1 MATITKPPI
10 LDETGQDIVTKLNNI
25 NTQVTALNALI
36 ADLGLVSIT
45 PISQADYDNLSPT
58 DKLNGVFDIYDA
70 VEPNIDGNKV
80 SYDSNNSVVEKI
92 DEFQIIV
99 GVTASSNGYSS
110 NYNLPTG
117 FNADNTIICGFQI
130 EASTGEWRSGEGVG
144 GSNFARTFAQIT
156 NSYLS
161 VYNNNSGLFSKNFK
175 VLVKKIA

>member
-70 VEPNIDGNKV
+70 VEPQIDGHSV
-80 SYDSNNSVVEKI
+80 AYDNNTDIIQAI
-92 DEFQIIV
+92 DYAIQNV
-99 GVTASSNGYSS
+99 QVYTLSSQSTVY
-110 NYNLPTG
+110 
-117 FNADNTIICGFQI
+117 I
-130 EASTGEWRSGEGVG
+130 EHQEMVLVMTDRSGMWVEGISGRVLNEISSSTSITVTRETNKKLKVVSTAG
-144 GSNFARTFAQIT
+144 AGTRIMAISRGSISFT
-156 NSYLS
+156 NS
-161 VYNNNSGLFSKNFK
+161 
-175 VLVKKIA
+175 

>member
-70 VEPNIDGNKV
+70 VEPMIDGDSV
-80 SYDSNNSVVEKI
+80 SYDSNTTMKAKVTDNSNRIANIIKETYADVTVTLTANQLSRVNVNATA
-92 DEFQIIV
+92 DETNVNRRLRVRANDYDIGCFVLSDGRI
-99 GVTASSNGYSS
+99 GLLSSANKT
-110 NYNLPTG
+110 NANVRLFIAFYN
-117 FNADNTIICGFQI
+117 
-130 EASTGEWRSGEGVG
+130 
-144 GSNFARTFAQIT
+144 
-156 NSYLS
+156 
-161 VYNNNSGLFSKNFK
+161 
-175 VLVKKIA
+175 

>member
-70 VEPNIDGNKV
+70 VEPQIDGDSV
-80 SYDSNNSVVEKI
+80 SYDSNTTIKQAVDNVVKVY
-92 DEFQIIV
+92 DD
-99 GVTASSNGYSS
+99 TAVFGSYSS
-110 NYNLPTG
+110 FSLTG
-117 FNADNTIICGFQI
+117 SYQNIISIVAINDFVVFAHYGNKQ
-130 EASTGEWRSGEGVG
+130 SG
-144 GSNFARTFAQIT
+144 S
-156 NSYLS
+156 S
-161 VYNNNSGLFSKNFK
+161 VYGKAYTCTSSGISAVSSSTPSVAVK
-175 VLVKKIA
+175 VYCKG